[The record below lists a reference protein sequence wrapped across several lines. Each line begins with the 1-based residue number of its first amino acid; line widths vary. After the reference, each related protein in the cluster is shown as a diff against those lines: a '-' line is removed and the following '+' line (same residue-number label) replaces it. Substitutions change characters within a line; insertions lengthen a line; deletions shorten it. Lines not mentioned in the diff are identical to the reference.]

1 MTAPLSRTPARGFD
15 RLRTHL
21 AVFWESARIQ
31 AVLTGSSP
39 AVVVLAGVQ
48 PAALLLLTLPRDA
61 GERDTATRVLI
72 SVLVTCLWGGLVWMA
87 GGIIR
92 RDLVQGTMSRSV
104 VGVRDPRLV
113 LIGKCAGAVVFTCGV
128 LLVVGTAVSLLLG
141 LRPRFADPALL
152 MVGLVAVTVSAV
164 TMGLLLSCVFVLTR
178 HGVHVGNALLYP
190 VYILGGMLIPGELI
204 PAELRWV
211 SWLVP
216 LRWAKEYMVDVS
228 LGRTPGASLWAVI
241 ALAAVHLL
249 AGLVLFRKVVDRA
262 RHRGTLEFT

>member
-1 MTAPLSRTPARGFD
+1 MTARLAGAPARGLD
-15 RLRTHL
+15 LLRTHL

-31 AVLTGSSP
+31 AVLTIRSP
-39 AVVVLAGVQ
+39 AVVILAGVQ
-48 PAALLLLTLPRDA
+48 PAALLLLTLPR
-61 GERDTATRVLI
+61 GSQRDTATRVLI

-104 VGVRDPRLV
+104 VGVRDLRLV

-128 LLVVGTAVSLLLG
+128 LAVVGTVVSLLLG
-141 LRPRFADPALL
+141 VRPRVADPGPLL
-152 MVGLVAVTVSAV
+152 AGLAAVTVSAV
-164 TMGLLLSCVFVLTR
+164 AMGLLLSCVFVLTR

-190 VYILGGMLIPGELI
+190 VYILGGMLIPGKLI
-204 PAELRWV
+204 PPELRWI
-211 SWLVP
+211 SWFVP

-228 LGRTPGASLWAVI
+228 LQRSPGAALWAVA

-262 RHRGTLEFT
+262 RERGTLEFT